1 MFPDKANV
9 NNPTKPKETLTFDLC
24 WIKYLAA
31 TALLS
36 VFRASVKIEL
46 VDQIALRSNR
56 INSERRRREKLA
68 LAVRA

>member
-1 MFPDKANV
+1 MFPDKASV
-9 NNPTKPKETLTFDLC
+9 NNPTKPKETLAFDLC
-24 WIKYLAA
+24 RIKCLAA

-46 VDQIALRSNR
+46 VDQIAFRSNR